1 MQLCNDCRRLLPEGR
16 GFGTAQHLG
25 SYVEAVFTA
34 NTVYLVK
41 LCIYSGW
48 PEEGLLDMGRQDA
61 RPLLDVTNF
70 PREPG
75 SMAAQGDKYTVPA
88 TNANTSACSPVVSV
102 LTTRTCML
110 KQTSEQT
117 KALTVEGHLVTG
129 PGRCVGAGPIRVG
142 SGVLHRKVRFQSMSG
157 WVMREHGLWWRE
169 KYRARRRPGG
179 SSKHI

>member
-88 TNANTSACSPVVSV
+88 TKERPHHSDMYVKTNQ
-102 LTTRTCML
+102 RTN
-110 KQTSEQT
+110 E
-117 KALTVEGHLVTG
+117 
-129 PGRCVGAGPIRVG
+129 
-142 SGVLHRKVRFQSMSG
+142 
-157 WVMREHGLWWRE
+157 
-169 KYRARRRPGG
+169 
-179 SSKHI
+179 SSNS